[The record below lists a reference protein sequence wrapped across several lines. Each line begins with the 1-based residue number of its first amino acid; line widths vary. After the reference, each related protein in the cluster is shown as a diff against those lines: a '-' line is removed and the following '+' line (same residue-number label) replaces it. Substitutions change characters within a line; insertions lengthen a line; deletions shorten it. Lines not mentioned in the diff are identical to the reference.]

1 MQKRI
6 GYIDIARGIGILLVV
21 LGHNDLKD
29 YHPILN
35 RMIYSFHVPLFF
47 FLSGMFFRPDRSFG
61 GTLRR
66 KFDTILKPFLFTIF
80 IIYLGKA
87 AFSESTFL
95 DLAARLPKD
104 LYGSGK
110 YLEWVQL
117 WFLPALFLV
126 SLLAWV
132 LWRFALGRVKW
143 DWLRWIL
150 LAGLLALGVWLVPM
164 FWPYTIPF
172 VHKEFLGLP
181 FSADLVPVCAFYFLL
196 GYEINQKPLEKYFA
210 SPIFFIVTFAAFL
223 TLNLTLHVPLELNLR
238 RYPSLL
244 WTTLIALLGIA
255 ATLSLSRM
263 IEAWSPRLTSLF
275 SYLGRISLV
284 ILIFHKTIQETLF
297 GKFMRLHI
305 PQDISIALA
314 FLSGVLVSVLIYEL
328 IVRPNRTLRP
338 WFGFAAEEST
348 SEAMK

>member
-1 MQKRI
+1 
-6 GYIDIARGIGILLVV
+6 
-21 LGHNDLKD
+21 
-29 YHPILN
+29 
-35 RMIYSFHVPLFF
+35 
-47 FLSGMFFRPDRSFG
+47 
-61 GTLRR
+61 
-66 KFDTILKPFLFTIF
+66 
-80 IIYLGKA
+80 
-87 AFSESTFL
+87 
-95 DLAARLPKD
+95 
-104 LYGSGK
+104 
-110 YLEWVQL
+110 
-117 WFLPALFLV
+117 
-126 SLLAWV
+126 
-132 LWRFALGRVKW
+132 
-143 DWLRWIL
+143 
-150 LAGLLALGVWLVPM
+150 
-164 FWPYTIPF
+164 
-172 VHKEFLGLP
+172 
-181 FSADLVPVCAFYFLL
+181 
-196 GYEINQKPLEKYFA
+196 
-210 SPIFFIVTFAAFL
+210 
-223 TLNLTLHVPLELNLR
+223 LR